1 MQSNVP
7 IKGKLIPVEIE
18 VSTETEA
25 VNGVDYHLVKH
36 TGSGYRFLADS
47 SAVSA
52 IASTG
57 DLSSQM
63 DNLEDSLS
71 SDWEGEEA

>member
-7 IKGKLIPVEIE
+7 IKGKLIPVEIQ

-25 VNGVDYHLVKH
+25 VNGVNYHLVKH

-47 SAVSA
+47 SAVKA
-52 IASTG
+52 ISNTG
-57 DLSSQM
+57 DLTQQM
-63 DNLEDSLS
+63 DILEDSLS
-71 SDWEGEEA
+71 SVWEEEA

>member
-25 VNGVDYHLVKH
+25 VNGVNYHLVKH

-71 SDWEGEEA
+71 SVWEEEA

>member
-7 IKGKLIPVEIE
+7 IKGKLIPVEIQ

-25 VNGVDYHLVKH
+25 VNGVNYHLVKH

-47 SAVSA
+47 SAVKA
-52 IASTG
+52 ISNTG
-57 DLSSQM
+57 DLTQQM
-63 DNLEDSLS
+63 DSLEDSLS
-71 SDWEGEEA
+71 SVWEEEA